1 MGFKESVSQKY
12 AETFYEKNKDRLTQV
27 QGKIL
32 QCKVERKTVLWIF
45 HKLAAT
51 ILVKPA
57 GSRNIVKC
65 EYIKKR
71 WFKQVK
77 FVQISQ
83 GHSVI
88 IQGLKGKKDKKGKS
102 KGNRETISIMNI
114 RNLTNKTDLVPVNDA
129 NMKVQKVRDK
139 RFK

>member
-1 MGFKESVSQKY
+1 MGFKDSVSKKY
-12 AETFYEKNKDRLTQV
+12 AESFYEKNKDRIAQV

-32 QCKVERKTVLWIF
+32 QIKEERKKVFFIF
-45 HKLAAT
+45 HKLLVT

-65 EYIKKR
+65 EYKR
-71 WFKQVK
+71 NKWFKPAEFITV
-77 FVQISQ
+77 SQ
-83 GHSVI
+83 GHSVL
-88 IQGLKGKKDKKGKS
+88 IQGLKGKKDKKGNS

-114 RNLTNKTDLVPVNDA
+114 NNLTNKQMLVPVEGG
-129 NMKVQKVRDK
+129 MKQQKVRDK